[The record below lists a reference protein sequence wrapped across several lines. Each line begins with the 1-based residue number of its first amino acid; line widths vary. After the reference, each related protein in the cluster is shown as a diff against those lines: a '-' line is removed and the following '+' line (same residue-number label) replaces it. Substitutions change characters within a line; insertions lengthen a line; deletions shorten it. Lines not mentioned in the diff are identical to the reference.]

1 MRRTLTVAALVL
13 ALSCPAFAGIMHTP
27 VATPPPPP
35 NTVQEEPVTV
45 GESETEAT
53 EATDGLTETLL
64 SALESVLALL

>member
-1 MRRTLTVAALVL
+1 
-13 ALSCPAFAGIMHTP
+13 MHTP